1 MSPYIKLALLALLLP
16 LSLPLLLLLGV
27 RLLTPSL
34 LQLLVLLLAHASLVL
49 TPEKVN

>member
-1 MSPYIKLALLALLLP
+1 MSPYIKLALLALP
-16 LSLPLLLLLGV
+16 LSLSLPFLVLLGV
-27 RLLTPSL
+27 RLLVPSL